1 MLNETW
7 LFISAWYN
15 LPFTFMLG
23 LCLLLTG
30 LQLIGLG
37 GDHDGDADADADVD
51 ADVDADLDADVDAD
65 LDADVDAD
73 LDADADADF
82 DHDLDHDL
90 DHDAD
95 HDLDHDASGSLSALN
110 FLAYLGMGKAPLMVI
125 LVILFGTVGVLG
137 WLLNS
142 VIEEALGTYPG
153 IAFAA
158 VLPLAL
164 IGGSFISSRTA
175 RFIGRALPPV
185 STTATQAKALVGRA
199 GVVISPSVNA
209 KYGMVRL
216 RDSGG
221 TMINV
226 FAITDG
232 EEPINRSS
240 EVVVV
245 DYDPQQKRYTV
256 SRSS

>member
-1 MLNETW
+1 
-7 LFISAWYN
+7 
-15 LPFTFMLG
+15 
-23 LCLLLTG
+23 
-30 LQLIGLG
+30 
-37 GDHDGDADADADVD
+37 
-51 ADVDADLDADVDAD
+51 
-65 LDADVDAD
+65 
-73 LDADADADF
+73 
-82 DHDLDHDL
+82 
-90 DHDAD
+90 
-95 HDLDHDASGSLSALN
+95 
-110 FLAYLGMGKAPLMVI
+110 MVI
-125 LVILFGTVGVLG
+125 LVMLFGTVGVLG
-137 WLLNS
+137 WLMNT
-142 VIEEALGTYPG
+142 VIEEALGSYPG

-158 VLPLAL
+158 VLPIAF
-164 IGGSFISSRTA
+164 IAGGFVSSRTA

-185 STTATQAKALVGRA
+185 STTATHAKALVGRP
-199 GVVISPSVNA
+199 GVVISPNVDA

-232 EEPINRSS
+232 EEPIGRSS